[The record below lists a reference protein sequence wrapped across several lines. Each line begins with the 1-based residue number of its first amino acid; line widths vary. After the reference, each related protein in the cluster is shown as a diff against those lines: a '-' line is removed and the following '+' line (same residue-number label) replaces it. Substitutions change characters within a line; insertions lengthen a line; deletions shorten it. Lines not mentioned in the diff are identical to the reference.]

1 MRFKIDFGCTRMRKV
16 LISASALLFVSGAF
30 AQTTQD
36 LDRDRSKYAT
46 YSFSNDD
53 QYTVETPYRTVS
65 VKQPRSKR
73 VKNIIFLIGDGTGL
87 SQWSVGWVAN
97 GGALNIDQ
105 MPVAGYSN
113 TTCTDRLV
121 TDSCAGGTALA
132 IGEKTKYG
140 YIGLNA
146 DGEPVES
153 CLQYAKRAKG
163 MKTGVTVTCRI
174 NDATPADF
182 CIHGPSRKDEEGL
195 AAQYVD
201 ANVDFISGGGS
212 HFWNQ
217 RSDGRNLIEEMK
229 AKGYT
234 YVDKLEDI
242 AAAEGEK
249 FLGLY
254 DEYDLKPSLDRGP
267 ILMESTMKAIQMLN
281 NKKGFFLMVEGSQ
294 IDDWCHKNKVGYMC
308 EELFDFDKVIGAVLE
323 WAEKD
328 GHTLVIVTADHNTG
342 GLTLLKGSVEER
354 NVRVHF
360 STKGHDGILV
370 PIYAYGP
377 HAEDFAG
384 VHDNAEIG
392 RIVKGLLK

>member
-1 MRFKIDFGCTRMRKV
+1 MKKIVFILLLV
-16 LISASALLFVSGAF
+16 SYAASLG
-30 AQTTQD
+30 AQTPD
-36 LDRDRSKYAT
+36 SLDRDRSKYAT

-53 QYTVETPYRTVS
+53 KYKVETPYETVQ
-65 VKQPRSKR
+65 VKQPKCKKI
-73 VKNIIFLIGDGTGL
+73 KNVIFMIGDGAGL

-105 MPVAGYSN
+105 MPVVGYSR
-113 TTCTDRLV
+113 TYAVDKLI
-121 TDSCAGGTALA
+121 TDSSAGGSALA
-132 IGEKTKYG
+132 TGVKTKYG
-140 YIGLNA
+140 YIGLGP
-146 DGEPVES
+146 DGEAVES
-153 CLQYAKRAKG
+153 NLQYAKRVKG

-174 NDATPADF
+174 NDSTPADF
-182 CIHGPSRKDEEGL
+182 CVHSDSRKDEEGL

-201 ANVDFISGGGS
+201 ADMDFISGGGT

-242 AAAEGEK
+242 AGAEGDR

-254 DEYDLKPSLDRGP
+254 DEYDLQPSLDRGP
-267 ILMESTMKAIQMLN
+267 ILMESTMKAIRMLD

-294 IDDWCHKNKVGYMC
+294 IDDWCHRNKVGHMC

-328 GHTLVIVTADHNTG
+328 GHTLVVVTADHNTG
-342 GLTLLKGSVEER
+342 GLTLLKGSIEDREVK
-354 NVRVHF
+354 VHF
-360 STKGHDGILV
+360 STKGHDGIVV
-370 PIYAYGP
+370 PVFAYGP
-377 HAEDFAG
+377 GAEAFAG
-384 VHDNAEIG
+384 FFENGDIG
-392 RIVKGLLK
+392 QIVRKLLK

>member
-1 MRFKIDFGCTRMRKV
+1 MKKTV
-16 LISASALLFVSGAF
+16 LLLGALALAASAF
-30 AQTTQD
+30 AQTPED

-46 YSFSNDD
+46 YSFSKDD
-53 QYTVETPYRTVS
+53 KYTVETPYQTVS
-65 VKQPRSKR
+65 VKQPKGKKI
-73 VKNIIFLIGDGTGL
+73 KNVIFLIGDGTGL

-105 MPVAGYSN
+105 MPVCGYSR
-113 TTCTDRLV
+113 TYCVDRLV
-121 TDSCAGGTALA
+121 TDSCAGGAALA
-132 IGEKTKYG
+132 GGVKTKYG
-140 YIGLNA
+140 YIGVDA
-146 DGEPVES
+146 DQNPMVTS
-153 CLQYAKRAKG
+153 LHIAQQKG
-163 MKTGVTVTCRI
+163 MKTGLAVTCRI

-182 CIHGPSRKDEEGL
+182 AVHSPSRKDEEGI

-201 ANVDFISGGGS
+201 SGVDFISGGGT

-234 YVDKLEDI
+234 FVDKLEDI
-242 AAAEGEK
+242 AGAEGDR

-254 DEYDLKPSLDRGP
+254 DEYDLKPALDRGP
-267 ILMESTMKAIQMLN
+267 ILMESTMKAIKMLD

-294 IDDWCHKNKVGYMC
+294 IDDWCHRNKVGYMC

-328 GHTLVIVTADHNTG
+328 GQTLVIVTADHNTG
-342 GLTLLKGSVEER
+342 GLTLLKGSIEEHT
-354 NVRVHF
+354 VKVHF
-360 STKGHDGILV
+360 STSGHDGIVV
-370 PIYAYGP
+370 PLFAYGP

-384 VHDNAEIG
+384 VHENAEVGAILNN
-392 RIVKGLLK
+392 LLKNKK

>member
-1 MRFKIDFGCTRMRKV
+1 MKKALSV
-16 LISASALLFVSGAF
+16 LFFAAIAAIQVF
-30 AQTTQD
+30 AQTPD
-36 LDRDRSKYAT
+36 PLDRDQSKYAT
-46 YSFSNDD
+46 YSFSKDD
-53 QYTVETPYRTVS
+53 QYTVEVPYETVK
-65 VKQPRSKR
+65 VTQPKGHKI
-73 VKNIIFLIGDGTGL
+73 KNVIFMIGDGTGL

-97 GGALNIDQ
+97 GGALNIDK
-105 MPVAGYSN
+105 MPVCGYSR
-113 TTCTDRLV
+113 TWCLDKLV

-140 YIGLNA
+140 YIGVDENA
-146 DGEPVES
+146 QPVES
-153 CLQYAKRAKG
+153 NLQYAKRVKG

-182 CIHGPSRKDEEGL
+182 CVHSASRKDEEGI

-201 ANVDFISGGGS
+201 ANVDFISGGGT

-242 AAAEGEK
+242 AGAQGDK

-254 DEYDLKPSLDRGP
+254 DEYDLKPALDRGP
-267 ILMESTMKAIQMLN
+267 ILMESTMKAIQMLD

-294 IDDWCHKNKVGYMC
+294 VDDWCHRKKVGYMC

-323 WAEKD
+323 WAAKD
-328 GHTLVIVTADHNTG
+328 GQTLVIVTADHNTG
-342 GLTLLKGSVEER
+342 GLSLLKGSIEER
-354 NVRVHF
+354 TVKVHF
-360 STKGHDGILV
+360 STSGHDGIVV
-370 PIYAYGP
+370 PIFAFGP
-377 HAEDFAG
+377 GAEAFAG
-384 VHDNAEIG
+384 VYENSEIAQ
-392 RIVKGLLK
+392 ILKKLLK

>member
-1 MRFKIDFGCTRMRKV
+1 MKKILYF
-16 LISASALLFVSGAF
+16 LLALCAF
-30 AQTTQD
+30 QAYAQTPES

-46 YSFSNDD
+46 YSFSKDD
-53 QYTVETPYRTVS
+53 QYKVETPYQTVS
-65 VKQPRSKR
+65 VKQPEGKKI
-73 VKNIIFLIGDGTGL
+73 KNVIFMIGDGTGL

-97 GGALNIDQ
+97 GGALNIEN
-105 MPVAGYSN
+105 MPVAGYSI
-113 TTCTDRLV
+113 TTTTDRLI

-132 IGEKTKYG
+132 IGKKTKYG
-140 YIGLNA
+140 YIGLGP
-146 DGEPVES
+146 DGEVVES
-153 CLQYAKRAKG
+153 NLQWGKRVKG

-182 CIHGPSRKDEEGL
+182 CIHGPSRRDEEGL

-201 ANVDFISGGGS
+201 ADVDFISGGGT

-217 RSDGRNLIEEMK
+217 RSDGRNLIDEMK

-242 AAAEGEK
+242 AGAQGDK

-267 ILMESTMKAIQMLN
+267 ILMESTMKALKMLDN
-281 NKKGFFLMVEGSQ
+281 EKGFFLMVEGSQ
-294 IDDWCHKNKVGYMC
+294 IDDWCHRNKVGHMC

-328 GHTLVIVTADHNTG
+328 GQTLVVVTADHNTG
-342 GLTLLKGSVEER
+342 GLTLLKGSIEDHEVK
-354 NVRVHF
+354 VHF
-360 STKGHDGILV
+360 STGGHDGIVV
-370 PIYAYGP
+370 PVFAYGP
-377 HAEDFAG
+377 GAEAFAG
-384 VHDNAEIG
+384 VHDNSEIG
-392 RIVKGLLK
+392 QIVRKLMSE

>member
-1 MRFKIDFGCTRMRKV
+1 MKKILCMV
-16 LISASALLFVSGAF
+16 LALAALQAY
-30 AQTTQD
+30 AQEPD
-36 LDRDRSKYAT
+36 PLDRDQSKYAT
-46 YSFSNDD
+46 YSFSKDD
-53 QYTVETPYRTVS
+53 KYTVEVPYQTVQVS
-65 VKQPRSKR
+65 QPKGKK
-73 VKNIIFLIGDGTGL
+73 VKNVIFMIGDGTGL

-97 GGALNIDQ
+97 GGALNVDQ

-113 TTCTDRLV
+113 TTCTDKLV

-132 IGEKTKYG
+132 IGQKTKYG
-140 YIGLNA
+140 YIGV
-146 DGEPVES
+146 DTEGQPVES
-153 CLQYAKRAKG
+153 NLQWAKRVKG

-182 CIHGPSRKDEEGL
+182 CVHATSRKDEEGI

-201 ANVDFISGGGS
+201 ADVDFISGGGT

-217 RSDGRNLIEEMK
+217 RSDGRNLIAEMQ

-242 AAAEGEK
+242 AGAPGDK

-254 DEYDLKPSLDRGP
+254 DEYDLKPALDRGP
-267 ILMESTMKAIQMLN
+267 ILMESTLKALQMLD

-294 IDDWCHKNKVGYMC
+294 VDDWCHRNKVGYMC
-308 EELFDFDKVIGAVLE
+308 EELFDFDKVVGAVLE

-328 GHTLVIVTADHNTG
+328 GQTLVVVTADHNTG
-342 GLTLLKGSVEER
+342 GLTLLKGSIEER
-354 NVRVHF
+354 TVKVHF

-370 PIYAYGP
+370 PVFAYGP
-377 HAEDFAG
+377 GAEAFAG
-384 VHDNAEIG
+384 VHQNAEIAQ
-392 RIVKGLLK
+392 IVRKLMK

>member
-1 MRFKIDFGCTRMRKV
+1 MKRN
-16 LISASALLFVSGAF
+16 LIFSLALLLAAPLF
-30 AQTTQD
+30 AQAPED

-46 YSFSNDD
+46 YSFSKDD
-53 QYTVETPYRTVS
+53 QYTVETPYATVT
-65 VKQPRSKR
+65 VKQPKSKK
-73 VKNIIFLIGDGTGL
+73 VKNVIFLIGDGTGL

-97 GGALNIDQ
+97 GGKLNIDQ
-105 MPVAGYSN
+105 MPVAGYSR
-113 TTCTDRLV
+113 TYCTDRLV

-132 IGEKTKYG
+132 AGEKTKYG
-140 YIGLNA
+140 YIGIDKDEKPFVTALHVAQN
-146 DGEPVES
+146 
-153 CLQYAKRAKG
+153 KG
-163 MKTGVTVTCRI
+163 MKTGLAVTCRI

-182 CIHGPSRKDEEGL
+182 TIHGPSRKDEEGL

-201 ANVDFISGGGS
+201 SGVDFISGGGT
-212 HFWNQ
+212 HFWNK

-242 AAAEGEK
+242 SGAEGDK

-267 ILMESTMKAIQMLN
+267 ILMESTMKAIQMLD

-294 IDDWCHKNKVGYMC
+294 IDDWAHRNKVGYMC
-308 EELFDFDKVIGAVLE
+308 EELFDFDKVIGAVLR

-342 GLTLLKGSVEER
+342 GLTLLKGSIEER
-354 NVRVHF
+354 TVKVHF
-360 STKGHDGILV
+360 STKGHDGIVV
-370 PIYAYGP
+370 PVFAYGP
-377 HAEDFAG
+377 HAEEFAG
-384 VHDNAEIG
+384 VHENSEIG
-392 RIVKGLLK
+392 AIVKKLLK

>member
-1 MRFKIDFGCTRMRKV
+1 MESMRK
-16 LISASALLFVSGAF
+16 LMTFAGALLLGAWAF
-30 AQTTQD
+30 AQTPED

-46 YSFSNDD
+46 YSFSKDD
-53 QYTVETPYRTVS
+53 QYTVETPYQTVT
-65 VKQPRSKR
+65 VKQPKSKK

-105 MPVAGYSN
+105 MPVCGYSR
-113 TTCTDRLV
+113 TYCTDRLV
-121 TDSCAGGTALA
+121 TDSCAGGTALSS
-132 IGEKTKYG
+132 GEKTKYG
-140 YIGLNA
+140 YIGIDKDQNPFVTSLHLA
-146 DGEPVES
+146 
-153 CLQYAKRAKG
+153 QKKG
-163 MKTGVTVTCRI
+163 MKTGLAVTCRI

-182 CIHGPSRKDEEGL
+182 TIHGPSREEGL

-201 ANVDFISGGGS
+201 SGVDFISGGGT
-212 HFWNQ
+212 HFWNK

-242 AAAEGEK
+242 AGAEGDK

-254 DEYDLKPSLDRGP
+254 DEYDLKPALDRGP
-267 ILMESTMKAIQMLN
+267 ILMESTMKAIQMLD

-294 IDDWCHKNKVGYMC
+294 IDDWCHRNKVGYMC

-328 GHTLVIVTADHNTG
+328 GHTLVLVTADHNTG
-342 GLTLLKGSVEER
+342 GLTLLKGSLEER
-354 NVRVHF
+354 NVKVHF
-360 STKGHDGILV
+360 STSGHDGIVV
-370 PIYAYGP
+370 PVFAYGP

-384 VHDNAEIG
+384 VMENSEVG
-392 RIVKGLLK
+392 EKVKKLLK

>member
-1 MRFKIDFGCTRMRKV
+1 MKKILTIV
-16 LISASALLFVSGAF
+16 LALSALQVF
-30 AQTTQD
+30 AQTPEE

-46 YSFSNDD
+46 YSFSKDD
-53 QYTVETPYRTVS
+53 KYKVETPYETVK
-65 VKQPRSKR
+65 VQQPKGKKI
-73 VKNIIFLIGDGTGL
+73 KNVIFMIGDGTGV

-97 GGALNIDQ
+97 GGALNVDQ
-105 MPVAGYSN
+105 MPVLGFSRTYA
-113 TTCTDRLV
+113 TDKLV
-121 TDSCAGGTALA
+121 TDSCAGGSALA
-132 IGEKTKYG
+132 TGVKTKYG
-140 YIGLNA
+140 YIGLDP
-146 DGEPVES
+146 DGNPVES
-153 CLQYAKRAKG
+153 SLQYAKRVLGK
-163 MKTGVTVTCRI
+163 KTGVTVTCRI

-201 ANVDFISGGGS
+201 ANVDFISGGGT

-242 AAAEGEK
+242 AGAQGDK

-254 DEYDLKPSLDRGP
+254 DEYDLKPALDRGP
-267 ILMESTMKAIQMLN
+267 ILMESTMKAIQMLD

-294 IDDWCHKNKVGYMC
+294 IDDWCHRNKVGYMC

-328 GHTLVIVTADHNTG
+328 GHTLVLVTADHNTG
-342 GLTLLKGSVEER
+342 GLTLLKGSLEER
-354 NVRVHF
+354 TVKVHF
-360 STKGHDGILV
+360 STSGHDGIVV
-370 PIYAYGP
+370 PVFAYGP
-377 HAEDFAG
+377 HAEDFEG
-384 VHDNAEIG
+384 VMENSEVG
-392 RIVKGLLK
+392 EKVRKLLK

>member
-1 MRFKIDFGCTRMRKV
+1 MKRIFTVI
-16 LISASALLFVSGAF
+16 LALSALQAF
-30 AQTTQD
+30 AQTPEE

-46 YSFSNDD
+46 YSFSKDD
-53 QYTVETPYRTVS
+53 KYKVETPYETVS
-65 VKQPRSKR
+65 VKQPKGKKI
-73 VKNIIFLIGDGTGL
+73 KNVIFMIGDGTGL

-97 GGALNIDQ
+97 GGALNIDN
-105 MPVAGYSN
+105 MPVLGLSN

-146 DGEPVES
+146 QGEPVES
-153 CLQYAKRAKG
+153 NLQWGKRVKG
-163 MKTGVTVTCRI
+163 MKTGVAVTCRI

-182 CIHGPSRKDEEGL
+182 CIHGSSRKDEEGL
-195 AAQYVD
+195 AAQYID
-201 ANVDFISGGGS
+201 ADVDFISGGGT

-242 AAAEGEK
+242 AGAPGDK

-267 ILMESTMKAIQMLN
+267 ILMESTMKAIQMLD

-294 IDDWCHKNKVGYMC
+294 IDDWCHRNKVGYMC

-328 GHTLVIVTADHNTG
+328 GETLVVVTADHNTG
-342 GLTLLKGSVEER
+342 GLTLLKGSIEDHEVK
-354 NVRVHF
+354 VHF
-360 STKGHDGILV
+360 STSGHDGIVV
-370 PIYAYGP
+370 PVFAYGP
-377 HAEDFAG
+377 GAEAFAG

-392 RIVKGLLK
+392 QIVRKLMSK

>member
-1 MRFKIDFGCTRMRKV
+1 MRKSFF
-16 LISASALLFVSGAF
+16 LFALLSAVTLQ
-30 AQTTQD
+30 AQTPD
-36 LDRDRSKYAT
+36 SLDRDRSKYAT
-46 YSFSNDD
+46 YSFSKDD
-53 QYTVETPYRTVS
+53 QYKVEVPYQTVS
-65 VKQPRSKR
+65 VQQPKGKK
-73 VKNIIFLIGDGTGL
+73 VKNVIFLIGDGTGL
-87 SQWSVGWVAN
+87 SQWSAGWVAN

-105 MPVAGYSN
+105 MPVAGYSR
-113 TTCTDRLV
+113 TYATDKLV
-121 TDSCAGGTALA
+121 TDSCAGGSALA
-132 IGEKTKYG
+132 TGVKTKYG
-140 YIGLNA
+140 YIALDP

-153 CLQYAKRAKG
+153 ALQYAKRVKG

-201 ANVDFISGGGS
+201 ANVDFISGGGT

-234 YVDKLEDI
+234 FVDKLEDI
-242 AAAEGEK
+242 AGAEGDK

-254 DEYDLKPSLDRGP
+254 DEYDLKPALDRGP
-267 ILMESTMKAIQMLN
+267 ILMESTMKAIQMLD

-294 IDDWCHKNKVGYMC
+294 IDDWCHRNKVGYAM

-328 GHTLVIVTADHNTG
+328 GQTLVVVTGDHNTG
-342 GLTLLKGSVEER
+342 GLTILKGSIEDREVK
-354 NVRVHF
+354 VHF
-360 STKGHDGILV
+360 STGGHDGIALPV
-370 PIYAYGP
+370 FAYGP
-377 HAEDFAG
+377 GAEAFAG
-384 VHDNAEIG
+384 VHENGEIG
-392 RIVKGLLK
+392 QIVKRLIKK